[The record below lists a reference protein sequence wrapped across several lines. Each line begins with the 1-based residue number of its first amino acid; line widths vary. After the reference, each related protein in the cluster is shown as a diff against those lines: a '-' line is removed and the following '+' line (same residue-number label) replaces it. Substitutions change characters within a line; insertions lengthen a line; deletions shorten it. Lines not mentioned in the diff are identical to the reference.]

1 MCPLEILCRLKFGCL
16 TFCWPIHFVIW
27 DGFKHLLFST
37 THKVGLSPSNNL
49 WHSPLHMWS
58 TYRLDGD
65 TFYLMFSRRECMTT
79 HNVVWDAFVSITKD
93 VGFYVSHENT
103 HFPITFLL
111 VFALWNDIVFIT
123 YRVCTLTNV
132 IITDTIQTYLVL
144 WAIVYQNMAM
154 IIVAQAKDR
163 LYHDWNLEDV
173 LFPFA
178 IIVFYVFMNM
188 LMIFFINVLTWCGE
202 LKVIK
207 VILYWY
213 CIHFISKG
221 HH

>member
-1 MCPLEILCRLKFGCL
+1 
-16 TFCWPIHFVIW
+16 
-27 DGFKHLLFST
+27 
-37 THKVGLSPSNNL
+37 
-49 WHSPLHMWS
+49 
-58 TYRLDGD
+58 
-65 TFYLMFSRRECMTT
+65 
-79 HNVVWDAFVSITKD
+79 
-93 VGFYVSHENT
+93 
-103 HFPITFLL
+103 
-111 VFALWNDIVFIT
+111 
-123 YRVCTLTNV
+123 
-132 IITDTIQTYLVL
+132 
-144 WAIVYQNMAM
+144 M